1 MLWMGGS
8 GWGELLLVAGGLKPL
23 ACQWGIQDLPEHD
36 DWRVNPFASKFSTID
51 DFEKHITE
59 LGVIFH
65 TVDESRAAD
74 SAHIYEK
81 TYVISKDKEKID
93 EFLGRFDGTFSSPV
107 EGLLSTGRMLG
118 YPEDANIANVGHTM
132 DPDRGPNG
140 SVSYPLLRFTEVQVS
155 KAIMKLRGIN
165 IPPWA
170 YYIWHRPA
178 NGNLLGDFS
187 ESSMILAKEYSAFFE
202 EFHPEYHEWYLSYS
216 DRQEQHIFGDVK
228 CIVDW
233 WVESRDS

>member
-1 MLWMGGS
+1 MEGS

-23 ACQWGIQDLPEHD
+23 ACQLKIEDYSEHEI
-36 DWRVNPFASKFSTID
+36 WIENPFTSKFSTID

-65 TVDESRAAD
+65 IVRENRAID
-74 SAHIYEK
+74 SAHIYGK

-93 EFLGRFDGTFSSPV
+93 EFLGSPDK
-107 EGLLSTGRMLG
+107 LSMGRMLG
-118 YPEDANIANVGHTM
+118 YPEDAIMANVAH
-132 DPDRGPNG
+132 DVFNHESG
-140 SVSYPLLRFTEVQVS
+140 SYSLHNFEELSVS
-155 KAIMKLRGIN
+155 KAIMKLKGID

-170 YYIWHRPA
+170 YYVWHRPA

-202 EFHPEYHEWYLSYS
+202 EFHPEYHEWNLSQS
-216 DRQEQHIFGDVK
+216 DRQEQHIFRDVK

>member
-1 MLWMGGS
+1 LRVR
-8 GWGELLLVAGGLKPL
+8 E
-23 ACQWGIQDLPEHD
+23 IPEHE
-36 DWRVNPFASKFSTID
+36 VGVGNPFTSKFSTIG

-65 TVDESRAAD
+65 IEHETRAID
-74 SAHIYEK
+74 SAHIEGK

-93 EFLGRFDGTFSSPV
+93 DYLEIQDGNPDIH
-107 EGLLSTGRMLG
+107 LSRGRMLG
-118 YPEDANIANVGHTM
+118 YPEDAIMANVAH
-132 DPDRGPNG
+132 DVFNHESG
-140 SVSYPLLRFTEVQVS
+140 SYSLHNFEELSVS
-155 KAIMKLRGIN
+155 KAIMKLKGID

-170 YYIWHRPA
+170 YYVWHRPA

-202 EFHPEYHEWYLSYS
+202 EFHPEYHEWYLSQS
-216 DRQEQHIFGDVK
+216 DRQEQRIFGDVK

-233 WVESRDS
+233 WLESRDS

>member
-1 MLWMGGS
+1 MEGS

-23 ACQWGIQDLPEHD
+23 ACQLKIEDYSEHEI
-36 DWRVNPFASKFSTID
+36 WIENPFTSKFSTID

-65 TVDESRAAD
+65 IVRENRAID
-74 SAHIYEK
+74 SAHIYGK

-93 EFLGRFDGTFSSPV
+93 EFLGSPDK
-107 EGLLSTGRMLG
+107 LSTGRMLG
-118 YPEDANIANVGHTM
+118 YPEDAIMANVAH
-132 DPDRGPNG
+132 DVFNHESG
-140 SVSYPLLRFTEVQVS
+140 SYSLHNFEELSVS
-155 KAIMKLRGIN
+155 KAIMKLKGID

-170 YYIWHRPA
+170 YYVWHRPA

-202 EFHPEYHEWYLSYS
+202 EFHPEYHKWNLSQS
-216 DRQEQHIFGDVK
+216 DRQEQHIFRDVK

>member
-1 MLWMGGS
+1 MGGQA
-8 GWGELLLVAGGLKPL
+8 WGELLLVASGLKPL
-23 ACQWGIQDLPEHD
+23 ACALWVQEISEHE
-36 DWRVNPFASKFSTID
+36 VGVGNPSTSKFSTID

-65 TVDESRAAD
+65 IEHETRAID
-74 SAHIYEK
+74 SAHIEGK

-93 EFLGRFDGTFSSPV
+93 EFLGSPDK
-107 EGLLSTGRMLG
+107 LSTGRMLG
-118 YPEDANIANVGHTM
+118 YPEDAIMANVAH
-132 DPDRGPNG
+132 DVFNHESG
-140 SVSYPLLRFTEVQVS
+140 SYSLHNFEELSVS
-155 KAIMKLRGIN
+155 KAIMKLKGID

-170 YYIWHRPA
+170 YYVWHRPA

-202 EFHPEYHEWYLSYS
+202 EFHPEYHEWYLSQS
-216 DRQEQHIFGDVK
+216 DRQEQRIFGDVK

>member
-1 MLWMGGS
+1 MLWMEGS
-8 GWGELLLVAGGLKPL
+8 DWGELLLVAGGLKPL
-23 ACQWGIQDLPEHD
+23 ACQLEIEEYSEHEV
-36 DWRVNPFASKFSTID
+36 WIENPFTSKFSTID

-65 TVDESRAAD
+65 IVRENRAID
-74 SAHIYEK
+74 SAHIYGK

-93 EFLGRFDGTFSSPV
+93 EFLGSPDK
-107 EGLLSTGRMLG
+107 LSTGRMLG
-118 YPEDANIANVGHTM
+118 YPEDAIMANVAHKK
-132 DPDRGPNG
+132 RIWKPNEPG
-140 SVSYPLLRFTEVQVS
+140 SYSLHNFPELAVS
-155 KAIMKLRGIN
+155 KAITKLRGID

-170 YYIWHRPA
+170 YYVWHRPA

>member
-1 MLWMGGS
+1 M
-8 GWGELLLVAGGLKPL
+8 VAGGLKPL
-23 ACQWGIQDLPEHD
+23 ACQWGIQDISEHD
-36 DWRVNPFASKFSTID
+36 DWRVNPFTSKFSTID

-65 TVDESRAAD
+65 TEDEGRAAD

-93 EFLGRFDGTFSSPV
+93 EYLGRFDGTFSNPL

-118 YPEDANIANVGHTM
+118 YPEDAIMANVAHTK
-132 DPDRGPNG
+132 RIWKPNEPG
-140 SVSYPLLRFTEVQVS
+140 SYSLHNFPELAVS

-170 YYIWHRPA
+170 YYVWHRPA

-202 EFHPEYHEWYLSYS
+202 EFHPEYHEWYLSQS
-216 DRQEQHIFGDVK
+216 EREEQHVFRDIK

>member
-1 MLWMGGS
+1 MGGQA
-8 GWGELLLVAGGLKPL
+8 WGELLLVASGLKPL
-23 ACQWGIQDLPEHD
+23 ACALWVQEISEHE
-36 DWRVNPFASKFSTID
+36 VGVGNPSTSKFSTID

-65 TVDESRAAD
+65 IVRENRAID
-74 SAHIYEK
+74 SAHIYGK

-93 EFLGRFDGTFSSPV
+93 EFLGSPDK
-107 EGLLSTGRMLG
+107 LSMGRMLG
-118 YPEDANIANVGHTM
+118 YPEDAIMANVAH
-132 DPDRGPNG
+132 DVFNHESG
-140 SVSYPLLRFTEVQVS
+140 SYSLHNFEELSVS
-155 KAIMKLRGIN
+155 KAIMKLKGID

-170 YYIWHRPA
+170 YYVWHRPA

-202 EFHPEYHEWYLSYS
+202 EFHPEYHEWNLSQS
-216 DRQEQHIFGDVK
+216 DKQEQHIFRDVK

>member
-1 MLWMGGS
+1 MLWMEGS

-23 ACQWGIQDLPEHD
+23 ACKLEIEEYYEHEA
-36 DWRVNPFASKFSTID
+36 WIENPFTSKFSTID

-65 TVDESRAAD
+65 IVRENRAID
-74 SAHIYEK
+74 SAHIYGK

-93 EFLGRFDGTFSSPV
+93 EFLGSPDK
-107 EGLLSTGRMLG
+107 LSTGRMLG
-118 YPEDANIANVGHTM
+118 YPEDAIMANVAH
-132 DPDRGPNG
+132 DVFNHESG
-140 SVSYPLLRFTEVQVS
+140 SYSLHNFEELSVS
-155 KAIMKLRGIN
+155 KAIMKLKGID

-170 YYIWHRPA
+170 YYVWHRPA

-202 EFHPEYHEWYLSYS
+202 EFHPEYHEWYLSQS
-216 DRQEQHIFGDVK
+216 DRQEQRIFGDVK

-233 WVESRDS
+233 WLESRDS

>member
-1 MLWMGGS
+1 MLWMEGS

-23 ACQWGIQDLPEHD
+23 ACQLEIEEYSEHEV
-36 DWRVNPFASKFSTID
+36 WIENPFTSKFSTID

-65 TVDESRAAD
+65 IVRENRAID
-74 SAHIYEK
+74 SAHIYGK

-93 EFLGRFDGTFSSPV
+93 EFLGSPDK
-107 EGLLSTGRMLG
+107 LSTGRMLG
-118 YPEDANIANVGHTM
+118 YPEDAIMANVAHEIWKT
-132 DPDRGPNG
+132 DLG
-140 SVSYPLLRFTEVQVS
+140 SYSLQNFSELSVS
-155 KAIMKLRGIN
+155 KAIMKLRGID

-170 YYIWHRPA
+170 YYVWHRPA

-202 EFHPEYHEWYLSYS
+202 EFHPEYHEWNLSQS
-216 DRQEQHIFGDVK
+216 DKQEQHIFRDVK

>member
-1 MLWMGGS
+1 MLWMGGQA
-8 GWGELLLVAGGLKPL
+8 WGELLLVASGLKPL
-23 ACQWGIQDLPEHD
+23 ACALRVREIPEHE
-36 DWRVNPFASKFSTID
+36 VGVGNPFTSKFSTIG

-65 TVDESRAAD
+65 IEHETRAID
-74 SAHIYEK
+74 SAHIEGK

-93 EFLGRFDGTFSSPV
+93 DYLEIQDGNPDIH
-107 EGLLSTGRMLG
+107 LSRGRMLG
-118 YPEDANIANVGHTM
+118 YPEDAIMANVAH
-132 DPDRGPNG
+132 DVFNHESG
-140 SVSYPLLRFTEVQVS
+140 SYSLHNFEELSVS
-155 KAIMKLRGIN
+155 KAIMKLKGID

-170 YYIWHRPA
+170 YYVWHRPA

-202 EFHPEYHEWYLSYS
+202 EFHPEYHEWYLSQS
-216 DRQEQHIFGDVK
+216 DRQEQRIFGDVK

-233 WVESRDS
+233 WLESRDS

>member
-1 MLWMGGS
+1 M
-8 GWGELLLVAGGLKPL
+8 VASGLKPL
-23 ACQWGIQDLPEHD
+23 ACALWVREIPEHE
-36 DWRVNPFASKFSTID
+36 VGVGNPFTSKFSTID

-65 TVDESRAAD
+65 IVRENRAID
-74 SAHIYEK
+74 SAHIYGK

-93 EFLGRFDGTFSSPV
+93 EFLGSPDK
-107 EGLLSTGRMLG
+107 LSTGRMLG
-118 YPEDANIANVGHTM
+118 YPEDAIMANVAH
-132 DPDRGPNG
+132 DVFNHESG
-140 SVSYPLLRFTEVQVS
+140 SYSLHNFQELSVS
-155 KAIMKLRGIN
+155 KAIMKLRGID

-170 YYIWHRPA
+170 YYVWHRPA

-202 EFHPEYHEWYLSYS
+202 EFHPEYHEWNLSQS
-216 DRQEQHIFGDVK
+216 DKQEQHIFRDVK

>member
-1 MLWMGGS
+1 MEGS
-8 GWGELLLVAGGLKPL
+8 RWGELLLVAGGLKPL
-23 ACQWGIQDLPEHD
+23 ACQLEIEEYSEHEV
-36 DWRVNPFASKFSTID
+36 WIENPFTSKFSTIG

-65 TVDESRAAD
+65 IEHENRAID
-74 SAHIYEK
+74 SAHIEGK

-93 EFLGRFDGTFSSPV
+93 DYLEIQDSNPDFH
-107 EGLLSTGRMLG
+107 LSRGRMLG
-118 YPEDANIANVGHTM
+118 YPEDAIMANVAH
-132 DPDRGPNG
+132 DVFNHESG
-140 SVSYPLLRFTEVQVS
+140 SYSLHYFEELSVS
-155 KAIMKLRGIN
+155 KAIMKLKGID

-170 YYIWHRPA
+170 YYVWHRPA

-202 EFHPEYHEWYLSYS
+202 EFHPEYHEWYLSQS
-216 DRQEQHIFGDVK
+216 DRQEQRIFGDVK

-233 WVESRDS
+233 WLESRDS